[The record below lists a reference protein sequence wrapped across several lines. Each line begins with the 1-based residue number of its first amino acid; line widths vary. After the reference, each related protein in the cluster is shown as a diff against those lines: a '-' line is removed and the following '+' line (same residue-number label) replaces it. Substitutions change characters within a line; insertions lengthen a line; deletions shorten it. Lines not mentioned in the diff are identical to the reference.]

1 LGYRISVFEFL
12 KAVLSSFSILELGRL
27 GPPIRRVLAID
38 AGARTIKLLLAQSDF
53 GRLRILEEELIDLH
67 AEGLVS
73 ADELKVHLQNA
84 IKGWGNP
91 ALALVLPQH
100 VSTSQL
106 IDLPPAPESEVRKLI
121 ADETVK
127 LSGVSESRI
136 VYDFV
141 RIDSPSA
148 NRQQFWVTLCQEG
161 DIRER
166 ILRLGVQDED
176 ICEVTTTANA
186 LIAAYRAIAPA
197 SSKAILV
204 HLGAQSTVVVIV
216 IAGQGAFAGSFQMGG
231 DFFTR
236 SLARLRNIPEEEA
249 ETLKR
254 SKDLLQGSNQL
265 PEFAA
270 VVDGW
275 ATELKQQLTEWF
287 RSESRAGHQPG
298 DFELIGSGGGFDQP
312 GLVEYLAGNAKLHLA
327 PWPKPSQPDMVAVSK
342 GFEVSLGTAL
352 QALGHTTK
360 AVSLLPEDYRLVWRK
375 RLTRQRVEL
384 ASMALGVFCILLLAI
399 GTWHKVSLLNAKQAL
414 LAKVQAAQDAVDENN
429 DLTTEL
435 LSEYENIR
443 PVFAGQQNTV
453 DTLKTMGLLQQ
464 TRTNRNFWF
473 VLLADQQSYFMQP
486 PAILSTNRPVRT
498 NITSTPW
505 ETFGFSPGAF
515 RPNPSSFTN
524 AFRPGYI
531 AELCFPPGDAETVRQ
546 RLKELVNELKQQS
559 LFAKVDLLS
568 DDLRR
573 SLADPK
579 VTVPDRYFVL
589 EMDFALKDFVEPAAQ
604 KRPTAA
610 GRSREPRRLPR
621 PSWAPVE
628 SSSAA
633 STP

>member
-1 LGYRISVFEFL
+1 M
-12 KAVLSSFSILELGRL
+12 LELGRL

-53 GRLRILEEELIDLH
+53 GRLRLLEEELIDLQ

-73 ADELKVHLQNA
+73 ADELKAHLQNA

-91 ALALVLPQH
+91 ALAIVLPQH
-100 VSTSQL
+100 LSTSQV

-176 ICEVTTTANA
+176 LCEVTTTANA
-186 LIAAYRAIAPA
+186 LIAAYRATAPA
-197 SSKAILV
+197 SARAILV
-204 HLGAQSTVVVIV
+204 HLGAQSTVVVIM

-254 SKDLLQGSNQL
+254 STDLLEGANEL
-265 PEFAA
+265 PEFAG

-287 RSESRAGHQPG
+287 RSETGAGHQPG

-312 GLVEYLAGNAKLHLA
+312 GLVEYLAGRAKLHLA
-327 PWPKPSQPDMVAVSK
+327 PWPKHTQVESVTVSK
-342 GFEVSLGTAL
+342 GFEVSFGAAL
-352 QALGHTTK
+352 QALGHTAK

-375 RLTRQRVEL
+375 RLTRQRVEV
-384 ASMALGVFCILLLAI
+384 ASMALAVFCVLLLAI
-399 GTWHKVSLLNAKQAL
+399 GTWHKLSLVSAKQAL
-414 LAKVQAAQDAVDENN
+414 LTKVQAAQDAVDENS
-429 DLTTEL
+429 DLTVEL

-443 PVFAGQQNTV
+443 PVFAGQQNSV
-453 DTLKTMGLLQQ
+453 DTLKTLWLLQQ
-464 TRTNRNFWF
+464 TRTNRDFWF
-473 VLLADQQSYFMQP
+473 VLMADQQSYFMQP

-498 NITSTPW
+498 NVTSTPW
-505 ETFGFSPGAF
+505 ETFGFSPGAL
-515 RPNPSSFTN
+515 RPNLSSLTN
-524 AFRPGYI
+524 AFKPGYI
-531 AELCFPPGDAETVRQ
+531 VELCFPPGDAETARQ

-568 DDLRR
+568 EDLRR

-589 EMDFALKDFVEPAAQ
+589 EMDFALKDFAEAVAQ
-604 KRPTAA
+604 KRPAA
-610 GRSREPRRLPR
+610 SVRSRDQRRSPR
-621 PSWAPVE
+621 PSWPAGD
-628 SSSAA
+628 SSS